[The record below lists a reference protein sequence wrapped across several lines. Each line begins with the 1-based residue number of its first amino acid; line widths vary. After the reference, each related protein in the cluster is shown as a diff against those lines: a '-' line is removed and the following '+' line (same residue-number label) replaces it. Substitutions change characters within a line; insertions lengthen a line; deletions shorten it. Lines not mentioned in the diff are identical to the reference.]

1 MANYIISINLHTED
15 PTPPYQ
21 ITKEWKE
28 ENKTCYF
35 RLPPHKMPVT
45 FIKGDTI
52 EFRFIGRRVI
62 DCTLYVKPLRSSSM
76 DMPFKPKGD
85 NESVCG
91 DVSHKWIITLWEGG
105 DKKVKKVKIIK
116 PKGDWDFTIAGT
128 FKVPVQEKDGKF
140 EYAKMPFLV
149 DPECVVGKDD

>member
-1 MANYIISINLHTED
+1 MASYTISINLHTED
-15 PTPPYQ
+15 PSPPYQ
-21 ITKEWKE
+21 ITKEWNE
-28 ENKTCYF
+28 ENKKCYF

-45 FIKGDTI
+45 FKQGDTI
-52 EFRFIGRRVI
+52 KFRFIGRKVI
-62 DCTLYVKPLRSSSM
+62 DCTLYVKPLGSSSM

-85 NESVCG
+85 IESV
-91 DVSHKWIITLWEGG
+91 SENMTHKWCIVLRNNGK
-105 DKKVKKVKIIK
+105 KKVKKIKIIK

-128 FKVPVQEKDGKF
+128 FKVPIQEKDGKF